1 MSCGWLSSTTDD
13 MRSKCGVNGDAV
25 QEQLTMVIE
34 GEQWNWVLTDKG
46 AITIVRGQNGC
57 GSLFGDTVIVIM
69 EPRSL

>member
-34 GEQWNWVLTDKG
+34 GE
-46 AITIVRGQNGC
+46 
-57 GSLFGDTVIVIM
+57 
-69 EPRSL
+69 